1 MVLLCVCVCDLTAFD
16 GSATSGKSIHTYTLW
31 DWLMKSSRVILIKQ
45 AGNLQAEITEMW
57 WFTYIHTC
65 RLNIYIHQPAT
76 ASKRTNRW
84 NTYIDILVKIS
95 LAYTVAESLNIL
107 TRQCAYFI
115 HYLRSFQRWRVT
127 SEAPDLHKAATF
139 PHYANRQRATRRSV
153 CTAFYIEDT

>member
-76 ASKRTNRW
+76 TSKRTNRW

-95 LAYTVAESLNIL
+95 LAVVAG
-107 TRQCAYFI
+107 
-115 HYLRSFQRWRVT
+115 
-127 SEAPDLHKAATF
+127 APDLTHGGRTYTCRISQHFNSTVCIFYPLFEEF
-139 PHYANRQRATRRSV
+139 PEVACHIGGPWFA
-153 CTAFYIEDT
+153 